1 MTRVLFSFFVLLSL
15 SWACTSPAPPA
26 PVEEEAVVQGTI
38 FLVRHAEKQEGDDPA
53 LTEAGRARAQSL
65 ADMLEAVQVDAIF
78 STDYQRTQQT
88 AAPLA
93 AQKALD
99 VQSYD
104 PRKLP
109 EFAEQLRSNY
119 AGKTVVVVGHSNST
133 PTLTG
138 LIDGTAAHAKFDESD
153 YGNIMLVQLPS
164 KGAAKTH
171 RLRF

>member
-1 MTRVLFSFFVLLSL
+1 MTRVLFSFAVLLSL
-15 SWACTSPAPPA
+15 SWACTNSNPPA

-53 LTEAGRARAQSL
+53 LTEAGQARAQSL
-65 ADMLEAVQVDAIF
+65 ARMLEAVQVDAIF

-93 AQKALD
+93 EQKALD

-109 EFAEQLRSNY
+109 EFAEQLRTDY

-138 LIDGTAAHAKFDESD
+138 LIDGTKAHDKFDESD
-153 YGNIMLVQLPS
+153 YGNIMLVQLS
-164 KGAAKTH
+164 SNGAAKTH